1 MTRSTQAAWLEK
13 VYTARDMQELA
24 DGYDA
29 WAEDYDNDLMS
40 FGYKIPSVTSGFIG
54 RYVPAGSQPLL
65 DAGAGTGI
73 MGETLSL
80 LGFDNIVA
88 IDLSRGMLEQA
99 RKKNIYSELRQMTL
113 GEPLDFPDNM
123 FAATI
128 ATGVFTTGHAPATAF
143 EELIRVTRPGG
154 HIIFSVRADA
164 YLEMGYKDKQ
174 TELEQSGLWRLVEI
188 TAPFQSLPLGE
199 PEVRNQTLVCQV
211 N

>member
-40 FGYKIPSVTSGFIG
+40 FGYKIPAVTSGFIG
-54 RYVPAGSQPLL
+54 RYVPSGSRPLL

-80 LGFDNIVA
+80 LGFDSIVA
-88 IDLSRGMLEQA
+88 IDLSNGMLEQA
-99 RKKNIYSELRQMTL
+99 RKKNVYSELHQMTL
-113 GEPLDFPDNM
+113 GEPLDFPDNT

-128 ATGVFTTGHAPATAF
+128 ATGVFTTGHAPASAF
-143 EELIRVTRPGG
+143 EELIRVTRSGG

-164 YLEMGYKDKQ
+164 YLEMGYKDRQ
-174 TELEQSGLWRLVEI
+174 AELEQAGRWRLVEI

-199 PEVRNQTLVCQV
+199 PDVRNQTLVCQV
-211 N
+211 I

>member
-1 MTRSTQAAWLEK
+1 VTRSTQAAWLEK

-40 FGYKIPSVTSGFIG
+40 FGYKIPAVTSGFIG

-80 LGFDNIVA
+80 LGFENIVA

-99 RKKNIYSELRQMTL
+99 RKKNIYSELHQMTL
-113 GEPLDFPDNM
+113 GEPLEFSDNM

-128 ATGVFTTGHAPATAF
+128 ATGVFTTGHAPANAF
-143 EELIRVTRPGG
+143 AELIRITRPGG

-164 YLEMGYKDKQ
+164 YLEMGYKD
-174 TELEQSGLWRLVEI
+174 TLADLEQAGQWRLVEI

-211 N
+211 I